1 MVFFHPCR
9 DVCQATWDPCSYRWI
24 IWFKREIE
32 LCVISVAMVGE
43 AMCLYDGSQWCSVCG
58 EEEGSKNR
66 SLKNPSDQLM
76 IFGYLP
82 SPGHPER
89 PTSEIRFKPAKWNPS
104 DVVYVEKRRGPR
116 TNPWGTQGVDRRIWW
131 LTVSIAAD
139 RSSRMRTDDLESA
152 FAVRRASVTE
162 SSAVSVEWP
171 LLKPD
176 RLVSS
181 LLFCERN
188 NETCLKT
195 THSSVLAM
203 NGRRETGLYFS
214 KREVF
219 NRFFEQWCYPSLL
232 ECSGEDA
239 CGERCVDDVCE
250 CCKSEGEIA
259 WRRCEGIASRG
270 HVVGWL
276 EKRSL
281 DTSASVRGQK
291 EKMGVWAVDVVG
303 WRSYVCGGENWLLIV
318 LVLSVK
324 KWQSHQL
331 L

>member
-1 MVFFHPCR
+1 MFFNPCR

-24 IWFKREIE
+24 IWLKREIE

-58 EEEGSKNR
+58 EEEGSKKR
-66 SLKNPSDQLM
+66 SLGNPSDQLVSL
-76 IFGYLP
+76 GYLP

-89 PTSEIRFKPAKWNPS
+89 LTSEILFKPAKWNPS
-104 DVVYVEKRRGPR
+104 DER
-116 TNPWGTQGVDRRIWW
+116 VDRRIWW

-152 FAVRRASVTE
+152 FAIRRASVTE

-176 RLVSS
+176 CSVFS

-188 NETCLKT
+188 NEIWLKT

-219 NRFFEQWCYPSLL
+219 NVGFLSSRVTRACLNAVGKMPVRRDVLMMCVSAVRVKERLL
-232 ECSGEDA
+232 GEGA
-239 CGERCVDDVCE
+239 
-250 CCKSEGEIA
+250 
-259 WRRCEGIASRG
+259 RG
-270 HVVGWL
+270 LGL
-276 EKRSL
+276 ENML
-281 DTSASVRGQK
+281 
-291 EKMGVWAVDVVG
+291 
-303 WRSYVCGGENWLLIV
+303 
-318 LVLSVK
+318 
-324 KWQSHQL
+324 
-331 L
+331 